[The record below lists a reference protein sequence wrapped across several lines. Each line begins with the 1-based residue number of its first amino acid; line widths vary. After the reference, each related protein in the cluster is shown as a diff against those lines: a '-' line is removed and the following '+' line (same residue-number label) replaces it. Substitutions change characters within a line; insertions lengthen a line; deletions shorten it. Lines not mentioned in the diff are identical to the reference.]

1 MFGVGAEPRVVSGWK
16 QAYGGERFVAVSGD
30 AHELTARRST
40 AARSASHIHDWLR
53 LR

>member
-1 MFGVGAEPRVVSGWK
+1 MFGVGVEPRVVSGWK
-16 QAYGGERFVAVSGD
+16 QAYGVERFVAVSGD

-40 AARSASHIHDWLR
+40 AARSASHIHDSLR